1 MSPLARRPWEG
12 LDANVADVLRPQLD
26 GLADEIID
34 TIVLDVP
41 GYTRPLEG
49 DFERGLRQGVHEA
62 LRLFVELIEDPV
74 AGRTQDRSVYRG
86 LGRGE
91 LRQGRSLDA
100 LQSAYRI
107 GARIAWRRWA
117 EAGNRAGLLAE
128 SLQLLAESI
137 FVYIDELSAESI
149 EGYAEAQAERAGER
163 ERRNRRLFAALTAE
177 EPDEEAVR
185 ATAAAAGWSVPRTL
199 AAIAVRGTG
208 GAQVAGALGEDAIA
222 VRDGELTLAI
232 WADPLRPGARAL
244 LSRALRREAAVGPVV
259 SWREAAR
266 SLRLARTLLE
276 LDMRRSADMR
286 RGGSEGRGEG
296 EGEGEGEGG
305 GDGEGPRWASDHLAE
320 LALDD
325 RDGVLAELRSS
336 RLRPFEALSEAA
348 RARLESTLLA
358 WLQQQGNRAATA
370 RALGVHEQTVRYRL
384 NQLRELL
391 GGALED
397 PQARFEL
404 ELSLRAAAGG

>member
-12 LDANVADVLRPQLD
+12 LEASVADVLRPQLD

-34 TIVLDVP
+34 TIVLTVP

-49 DFERGLRQGVHEA
+49 GFERGLRQGVHEA
-62 LRLFVELIEDPV
+62 LRHFAELIEDPV

-117 EAGNRAGLLAE
+117 EAGSRAGLSAE

-149 EGYAEAQAERAGER
+149 DGYAEAQAERAGER
-163 ERRNRRLFAALTAE
+163 ERRDRRLFAALIAE
-177 EPDEEAVR
+177 QPDEEAVR
-185 ATAAAAGWSVPRTL
+185 GAAAAAGWSVPRTL
-199 AAIAVRGTG
+199 AAIAVRGAG

-232 WADPLRPGARAL
+232 WGDPLRPGGRAL
-244 LSRALRREAAVGPVV
+244 LARALRREAAVGPVV

-266 SLRLARTLLE
+266 SLRLARTLLA
-276 LDMRRSADMR
+276 LGSRH
-286 RGGSEGRGEG
+286 RGS
-296 EGEGEGEGG
+296 
-305 GDGEGPRWASDHLAE
+305 DGPSWAGDHLAE
-320 LALDD
+320 LALNDP
-325 RDGVLAELRSS
+325 DGVLAELRAI
-336 RLRPFEALSEAA
+336 RLRPFEALSETA

-358 WLQQQGNRAATA
+358 WLKQQGNRAATA
-370 RALGVHEQTVRYRL
+370 RSLGVHEQTVRYRM

-391 GGALED
+391 GDELDD

-404 ELSLRAAAGG
+404 ELSLRAAPAR

>member
-12 LDANVADVLRPQLD
+12 LEPSVAGVLRPQLD

-117 EAGNRAGLLAE
+117 EAGNRAGLSAE

-149 EGYAEAQAERAGER
+149 DGYAEAQAERAGER
-163 ERRNRRLFAALTAE
+163 ERRRRRLFAALIAE
-177 EPDEEAVR
+177 EPDEGAVR
-185 ATAAAAGWSVPRTL
+185 GAAAAAGWSVPRTL
-199 AAIAVRGTG
+199 AAIAVRGAG
-208 GAQVAGALGEDAIA
+208 GTQVAGALGEDAIA
-222 VRDGELTLAI
+222 VREGELTLAI
-232 WADPLRPGARAL
+232 WADPLRPGGRAM

-276 LDMRRSADMR
+276 LDMRRGGGE
-286 RGGSEGRGEG
+286 GGSHGGGRGE
-296 EGEGEGEGG
+296 
-305 GDGEGPRWASDHLAE
+305 DEGPRWASDHLAE

-325 RDGVLAELRSS
+325 RDGVLAELRSA
-336 RLRPFEALSEAA
+336 RLRPFETLSLAT

-404 ELSLRAAAGG
+404 ELSLRAGAGG

>member
-12 LDANVADVLRPQLD
+12 LDASVADILRPQLD

-117 EAGNRAGLLAE
+117 EAGNGAGLSAG

-163 ERRNRRLFAALTAE
+163 ERRSRRLFAALIAE

-185 ATAAAAGWSVPRTL
+185 GAAAAAGWSVPRTL

-232 WADPLRPGARAL
+232 WADPLRPGARTL
-244 LSRALRREAAVGPVV
+244 LAGALRREAAVGPVV

-266 SLRLARTLLE
+266 SLRLARKLLE
-276 LDMRRSADMR
+276 LGVRD
-286 RGGSEGRGEG
+286 
-296 EGEGEGEGG
+296 
-305 GDGEGPRWASDHLAE
+305 GDVAGPRWASDHLAE

-325 RDGVLAELRSS
+325 RDGVLAELRST

>member
-12 LDANVADVLRPQLD
+12 LEPSVADVLRPQLD

-34 TIVLDVP
+34 TIVLSVP
-41 GYTRPLEG
+41 GYARPLEG

-62 LRLFVELIEDPV
+62 LRHFVELIEDPV

-117 EAGNRAGLLAE
+117 EAGNGAGLSAE

-163 ERRNRRLFAALTAE
+163 ERRHRRLFAALTAE
-177 EPDEEAVR
+177 LPDEEVVRGAAV
-185 ATAAAAGWSVPRTL
+185 AAGWSVPRTL
-199 AAIAVRGTG
+199 VAIAVRGAG
-208 GAQVAGALGEDAIA
+208 GAQIAGALGEDAIA
-222 VRDGELTLAI
+222 VRDGGLTLAI
-232 WADPLRPGARAL
+232 WADPLRPGGRAL

-266 SLRLARTLLE
+266 SLRLARTLLALGAPE
-276 LDMRRSADMR
+276 
-286 RGGSEGRGEG
+286 
-296 EGEGEGEGG
+296 
-305 GDGEGPRWASDHLAE
+305 DGVEDPRWASDHLAE

-325 RDGVLAELRSS
+325 RDGVLAELRST

-370 RALGVHEQTVRYRL
+370 RALGVHEQTVRYRM

-391 GGALED
+391 GEALD
-397 PQARFEL
+397 QPQARFEL
-404 ELSLRAAAGG
+404 ELALRAAPLAAVG

>member
-1 MSPLARRPWEG
+1 MGLLARRPWEG
-12 LDANVADVLRPQLD
+12 LEPSVARVLRPQLD

-34 TIVLDVP
+34 TIVLAVP

-62 LRLFVELIEDPV
+62 LRHFVELIEDPV

-117 EAGNRAGLLAE
+117 EAGSRAGLDAA

-163 ERRNRRLFAALTAE
+163 ERRYRRLFAALIAE
-177 EPDEEAVR
+177 PPDEEAVR
-185 ATAAAAGWSVPRTL
+185 GAAAAAGWSVPQTL

-222 VRDGELTLAI
+222 VRDGELTLVI

-244 LSRALRREAAVGPVV
+244 LTGALRREAAVGPAV

-266 SLRLARTLLE
+266 SLRLARTLLA
-276 LDMRRSADMR
+276 LGASARDV
-286 RGGSEGRGEG
+286 
-296 EGEGEGEGG
+296 
-305 GDGEGPRWASDHLAE
+305 EGPRWASDHLAQ

-325 RDGVLAELRSS
+325 PDGLLAELRST
-336 RLRPFEALSEAA
+336 RLRPFETLGEGA
-348 RARLESTLLA
+348 RARLELTLLE
-358 WLQQQGNRAATA
+358 WLKQQGNRAATA
-370 RALGVHEQTVRYRL
+370 RALGVHEQTVRYRM

-391 GGALED
+391 GDALDE

-404 ELSLRAAAGG
+404 ELSLRAAPVGGEG

>member
-12 LDANVADVLRPQLD
+12 LEPSVAGVLRPQLD

-34 TIVLDVP
+34 TIVLSVP
-41 GYTRPLEG
+41 GYARPLEG

-117 EAGNRAGLLAE
+117 EAGNRAGLSAE

-163 ERRNRRLFAALTAE
+163 ERRNRRLFAALIAE
-177 EPDEEAVR
+177 QPDEEAVR
-185 ATAAAAGWSVPRTL
+185 GAAAAAGWSVPRTL
-199 AAIAVRGTG
+199 AAIAVRGAG

-244 LSRALRREAAVGPVV
+244 LAGALRRDAAVGPAV
-259 SWREAAR
+259 SLREAAR

-276 LDMRRSADMR
+276 LGAAEDDVT
-286 RGGSEGRGEG
+286 
-296 EGEGEGEGG
+296 
-305 GDGEGPRWASDHLAE
+305 GPRWASDHLAE
-320 LALDD
+320 LALED
-325 RDGVLAELRSS
+325 RDGVLAELRSV
-336 RLRPFEALSEAA
+336 RMRPFETLSEAA
-348 RARLESTLLA
+348 RARLESTLLE
-358 WLQQQGNRAATA
+358 WLKQQGNRAATA

-404 ELSLRAAAGG
+404 ELSLRSAAGG